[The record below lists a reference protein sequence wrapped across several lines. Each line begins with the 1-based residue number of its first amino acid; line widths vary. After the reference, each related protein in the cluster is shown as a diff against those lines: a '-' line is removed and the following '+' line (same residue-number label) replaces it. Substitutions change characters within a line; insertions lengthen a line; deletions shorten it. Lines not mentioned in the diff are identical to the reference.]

1 MERGRHEG
9 VGEGERVMAG
19 AHIDVGILLRV
30 GDSKPAEV
38 GSFELP
44 LSLSVAS
51 RAGTRQPVVVVDHE
65 ALGREIADG
74 LRGLA
79 DAITEG
85 DGS

>member
-1 MERGRHEG
+1 
-9 VGEGERVMAG
+9 MAG

-30 GDSKPAEV
+30 GDGKPAEV

-44 LSLSVAS
+44 LSLRVTNDTG
-51 RAGTRQPVVVVDHE
+51 RNHPTVVVEHN

-79 DAITEG
+79 DAISRG
-85 DGS
+85 RRV